1 MERYTSDGMILL
13 LGKKEWPTLLPWP
26 ALEDLPD
33 FLRGRGWVLIGS
45 VYSSESQLGSLY
57 YSPGLLHGVL
67 LSVVCGL
74 RGVGSCFE
82 AGVVMVPAGACLVAA
97 SPS

>member
-1 MERYTSDGMILL
+1 MQGYAPGQDAAFTQSR
-13 LGKKEWPTLLPWP
+13 
-26 ALEDLPD
+26 
-33 FLRGRGWVLIGS
+33 
-45 VYSSESQLGSLY
+45 Y

-67 LSVVCGL
+67 LSAVCGL
-74 RGVGSCFE
+74 RGVGGCFE

>member
-1 MERYTSDGMILL
+1 MRKMCALFAAAGLAVGL
-13 LGKKEWPTLLPWP
+13 AVLPGP
-26 ALEDLPD
+26 A
-33 FLRGRGWVLIGS
+33 W
-45 VYSSESQLGSLY
+45 Y

-67 LSVVCGL
+67 LSAVCGL
-74 RGVGSCFE
+74 RGLGSCFD